1 MQSWSP
7 QLRAQARR
15 LLIATECD
23 DSCPAVPNPTE
34 VYECGGWQEFYS
46 KIVVDCTLEEW
57 TPWIPCSVAC
67 GAGFQNRAKHVLIPT
82 RGFGKCPKED
92 GPERAAE
99 QECNQQDCAGDEICV
114 AQQDLIIAVDGS
126 GSVQEGGFNT
136 MKNYALNL
144 FEKYHSQFRP

>member
-1 MQSWSP
+1 MS
-7 QLRAQARR
+7 
-15 LLIATECD
+15 CD
-23 DSCPAVPNPTE
+23 R
-34 VYECGGWQEFYS
+34 
-46 KIVVDCTLEEW
+46 DCTLEEW

-114 AQQDLIIAVDGS
+114 SQQDLIIAVDGS

-136 MKNYALNL
+136 MKKYALNL